1 MKKTFA
7 YILLLT
13 LAWSFVAMAQAPTP
27 APSVAGAVVISV
39 PASGGGLAG
48 WVKAQGGILAAVS
61 AAVICLNVIFS
72 TLTSIFAKLSMAE
85 PVWMQSIGNVLLVL
99 MKFVSANN
107 ATPAPMVQAAL
118 DKEKV
123 A

>member
-13 LAWSFVAMAQAPTP
+13 LAWSFVALAQAPTP
-27 APSVAGAVVISV
+27 APSVAGAVVISA
-39 PASGGGLAG
+39 PAAGSGLSG

-61 AAVICLNVIFS
+61 AAVLCLNIIFS

-85 PVWMQSIGNVLLVL
+85 PAWMQAVGNVLLVVV
-99 MKFVSANN
+99 KFVSSNT

-118 DKEKV
+118 DKEK
-123 A
+123 AA